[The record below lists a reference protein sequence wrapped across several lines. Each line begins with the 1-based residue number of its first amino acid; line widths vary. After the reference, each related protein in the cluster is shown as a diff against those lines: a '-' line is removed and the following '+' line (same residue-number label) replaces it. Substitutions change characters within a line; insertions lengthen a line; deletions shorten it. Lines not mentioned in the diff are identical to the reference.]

1 MSEAVRLPQPD
12 LARVDIGT
20 VLHALA
26 DPVRLRIVRM
36 LTEVGEAA
44 CGALDLPVKPSTVT
58 HHMRTLRESGLV
70 EMELRGNTRVSKVR
84 REELDQRFPGLLAAV
99 LDARPAIADD
109 PADPADTEGAGQ

>member
-1 MSEAVRLPQPD
+1 MPQPD

-36 LTEVGEAA
+36 LTEAGEAA

-70 EMELRGNTRVSKVR
+70 EMELRGNSRISKVR
-84 REELDQRFPGLLAAV
+84 REELDRRFPGLLAAI
-99 LDARPAIADD
+99 LGARPAVADEPVD
-109 PADPADTEGAGQ
+109 PEGAGQ

>member
-1 MSEAVRLPQPD
+1 MSEHVRLPQPD
-12 LARVDIGT
+12 LARIDIGT

-36 LTEVGEAA
+36 LTEAGEAA

-70 EMELRGNTRVSKVR
+70 EMELRGNSRVSKVR
-84 REELDQRFPGLLAAV
+84 REELDQRFPGLLAAI
-99 LDARPAIADD
+99 LGAPPAVTDETAG
-109 PADPADTEGAGQ
+109 TEGRDGR